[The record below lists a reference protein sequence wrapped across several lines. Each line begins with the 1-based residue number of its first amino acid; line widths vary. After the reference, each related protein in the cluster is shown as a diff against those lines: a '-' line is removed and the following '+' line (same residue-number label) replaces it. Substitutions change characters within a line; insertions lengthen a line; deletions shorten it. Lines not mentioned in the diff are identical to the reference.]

1 MSKFSVQGKCTSQ
14 SEVKMCGCES
24 LQEFCLGTV
33 RITPGAQYFL
43 SQNNV
48 STRHLL
54 GRYVLGDWGDLDKAA
69 WYKSDEAVRN
79 GKRIHAE
86 YALPDGEKVLIVT
99 DAAAENSERGNTLLL
114 LQKDYWMLDCSAT
127 AH

>member
-1 MSKFSVQGKCTSQ
+1 MYQPVRSK
-14 SEVKMCGCES
+14 
-24 LQEFCLGTV
+24 TV
-33 RITPGAQYFL
+33 RITLGTQYFL

-69 WYKSDEAVRN
+69 WCKADEAVRN
-79 GKRIHAE
+79 GERIQAE
-86 YALPDGEKVLIVT
+86 YALPDGEKVLVVT

-114 LQKDYWMLDCSAT
+114 LQKDYWMLDCSVT